1 VECQFCHVKYPSDTT
16 YCETCAKP
24 LDVIEADRMQKQ
36 QQEKNKAMM
45 YEMMRKERA
54 AESKGKKGKQLEKQV
69 EDQQKE
75 IELLKDLVTKMSKA
89 E

>member
-1 VECQFCHVKYPSDTT
+1 
-16 YCETCAKP
+16 
-24 LDVIEADRMQKQ
+24 
-36 QQEKNKAMM
+36 MM

-69 EDQQKE
+69 ADQQKE